1 MKKFNFLDVIILIGV
16 AAVAIVGIGMLR
28 NASGAEQADQA
39 AKVVY
44 TVEDADAP
52 LELVQAV
59 QIGDRVNIGVNGV
72 DSSVVTDVQYKP
84 AEKVMFDSLSGTYLI
99 SELPDKYELQVTCE
113 AEAAVSDMSISAG
126 STPIRVGA
134 EFSVKGRGYAVIGY
148 VIQSDLVE

>member
-1 MKKFNFLDVIILIGV
+1 MKKFNFLDVIILVVVV
-16 AAVAIVGIGMLR
+16 AAAIVGIGMLR
-28 NASGAEQADQA
+28 DASGAGQS

-59 QIGDRVNIGVNGV
+59 QVGDRVNIGVNGV
-72 DSSVVTDVQYKP
+72 DSSVVTDVQYRP
-84 AEKVMFDSLSGTYLI
+84 AEKVVFDSLAGNYVKT
-99 SELPDKYELQVTCE
+99 ELPDKYELQVTCQ

-126 STPIRVGA
+126 NTPVRVGA

-148 VIQSDLVE
+148 VIQSELVE

>member
-1 MKKFNFLDVIILIGV
+1 MKKFNFLDVIILVVVV
-16 AAVAIVGIGMLR
+16 AAAIVGIGMLR
-28 NASGAEQADQA
+28 DASGAAQAGQS

-59 QIGDRVNIGVNGV
+59 QVGDRVNIGVNGV
-72 DSSVVTDVQYKP
+72 DSSVVTDVQYRP
-84 AEKVMFDSLSGTYLI
+84 AEKVVFDSLAGNYVKT
-99 SELPDKYELQVTCE
+99 ELPDKYELQVTCQ

-126 STPIRVGA
+126 NTPVRVGA

-148 VIQSDLVE
+148 VIQSELVE